1 MIIDNFLSSCIRIT
15 IIRDI
20 FPQYYPAQKV
30 CKIKRNFD
38 FTHFLPSF
46 NFHCVY
52 LIIAK
57 FWFIATRTQVYLIK
71 CDTEATNSVVV
82 VYSVAV
88 TKRRRRTCT
97 IAAATATPT
106 DARSASNRHG
116 HPDRTDLCVY

>member
-71 CDTEATNSVVV
+71 CNTEANITVAA
-82 VYSVAV
+82 VYYAAD
-88 TKRRRRTCT
+88 TIRRRITRTT
-97 IAAATATPT
+97 VAAIATPK
-106 DARSASNRHG
+106 DARSATMLPG

>member
-71 CDTEATNSVVV
+71 CDTEANS
-82 VYSVAV
+82 
-88 TKRRRRTCT
+88 
-97 IAAATATPT
+97 IAAAGHLEEATVRSWTASAVAVVTATST
-106 DARSASNRHG
+106 NARTASMLPG

>member
-30 CKIKRNFD
+30 CKIKIPFD

-57 FWFIATRTQVYLIK
+57 FWVIASRTQVYLIK
-71 CDTEATNSVVV
+71 CDTEANSNVAADYLADETVRSWTVSAVVV
-82 VYSVAV
+82 A
-88 TKRRRRTCT
+88 K
-97 IAAATATPT
+97 ATST
-106 DARSASNRHG
+106 DARKGNLHS
-116 HPDRTDLCVY
+116 HPDRADLFVY